1 MNKIFTHSANC
12 TMYVD
17 KFRRFIKHIDLHL
30 GPINRTN
37 DENLIARMQIS
48 AVIQL
53 VLYLRGPWSQYG
65 NDEGRETG
73 YTRDDP
79 W

>member
-17 KFRRFIKHIDLHL
+17 KFRRFIKHIDLDL

-37 DENLIARMQIS
+37 DENSIARMQIS
-48 AVIQL
+48 CCDTIGVISEGAM
-53 VLYLRGPWSQYG
+53 VPLR
-65 NDEGRETG
+65 
-73 YTRDDP
+73 
-79 W
+79 